1 MPDYFSRAEAESL
14 LPRITPWLLEI
25 QALRRVQIA
34 HDEAVAADRAKVF
47 GNGHMPLEKLR
58 HHQRE
63 RATVERQI
71 ARVARAISELG
82 IVIKDLD
89 SGLIDFPALR
99 DGRAIYLCW
108 RLGEPRIAWW
118 HEITAGF
125 SGRMPLEDDD

>member
-63 RATVERQI
+63 SATVERQI